1 MNTCGRFF
9 GYDVYIDAFFSSQWM
24 HSKEF
29 PHDAL
34 DPVSDDGVS
43 DFACYGNPDAG
54 MPDAVR
60 LVCHNKVS
68 IGNTFAVAGKR
79 DEFVALAKFVGPAET
94 MPDNVLHAW

>member
-1 MNTCGRFF
+1 MRACPMRF
-9 GYDVYIDAFFSSQWM
+9 GC
-24 HSKEF
+24 
-29 PHDAL
+29 
-34 DPVSDDGVS
+34 VS

-60 LVCHNKVS
+60 LICHNKVS

-94 MPDNVLHAW
+94 MPDNVLHA